1 MSEHTATIFVS
12 PGTSPHHYA
21 GGAQPTHVMFLDE
34 GGRAVWT
41 VHNLTDCSTPA
52 TYLIPQ
58 APETILSDALLMI
71 GALVTQDSD
80 CISALMARGFS
91 PGDGRVDLAAGD
103 YLPFKA
109 ELLADGLRPARLGVA
124 TSLHSTVGRQIGELT
139 AFGTEV
145 ELYLATPLDSDTITR
160 KD

>member
-21 GGAQPTHVMFLDE
+21 GSSQPSHVMFLDE
-34 GGRAVWT
+34 GGRAAWAI
-41 VHNLTDCSTPA
+41 HNLTDCSAPI

-71 GALVTQDSD
+71 GATITQDPN

-91 PGDGRVDLAAGD
+91 PGAGRVDLSAGD
-103 YLPFKA
+103 LLPFK
-109 ELLADGLRPARLGVA
+109 EEVLAGGLRQARVGVA

-139 AFGTEV
+139 ALGTEV
-145 ELYLATPLDSDTITR
+145 ELYLATPHDSDTITP

>member
-1 MSEHTATIFVS
+1 
-12 PGTSPHHYA
+12 
-21 GGAQPTHVMFLDE
+21 
-34 GGRAVWT
+34 
-41 VHNLTDCSTPA
+41 
-52 TYLIPQ
+52 
-58 APETILSDALLMI
+58 MI

-103 YLPFKA
+103 FLPFKA

-139 AFGTEV
+139 ALGTEV
-145 ELYLATPLDSDTITR
+145 ELYLATPLDSDTITP